1 MQGTYVNLAAAI
13 DAIANAERAASEA
26 DEAYR
31 TEHNPHM
38 LPVRRTLYH
47 RRAAFAAGMAH
58 AITMLLDG
66 ETAAIIEQAAK
77 QRAQEL
83 QP

>member
-1 MQGTYVNLAAAI
+1 MHGTYVNIPAAI
-13 DAIANAERAASEA
+13 DALAHAERAANEA
-26 DEAYR
+26 DDAYR

-58 AITMLLDG
+58 AITVLLDG

-77 QRAQEL
+77 QRAREP